1 MSTCPKSYALRF
13 RWIPRIAMMK
23 DLKITLE
30 NRPGTLAELSEA
42 LGEAGVNIEGIAGFA
57 REVRG
62 GEDREFV
69 THVAH
74 ILVDDATPAK
84 KALINAGIKIE
95 DEREAL
101 VIDMR
106 DRPGELA
113 AVTRR
118 LSKAGINI
126 EFFYT
131 ATRTRM
137 VLGVTEPAKACGLLG
152 I

>member
-1 MSTCPKSYALRF
+1 
-13 RWIPRIAMMK
+13 MK

-30 NRPGTLAELSEA
+30 NRPGTLADLSEA
-42 LGEAGVNIEGIAGFA
+42 LGRAGVNIEGICGFA

-69 THVAH
+69 THIAH
-74 ILVDDATPAK
+74 ILVDDATQAG
-84 KALINAGIKIE
+84 KALKAAGIKIE
-95 DEREAL
+95 DQREAL
-101 VIDMR
+101 VIDIR

-118 LSKAGINI
+118 ISDAGVNV
-126 EFFYT
+126 EYFYT

-137 VLGVTEPAKACGLLG
+137 VLGVTDPEKARTLIGVKFASA
-152 I
+152 

>member
-1 MSTCPKSYALRF
+1 
-13 RWIPRIAMMK
+13 MMK
-23 DLKITLE
+23 DLKVTLE
-30 NRPGTLAELSEA
+30 NRPGTLADLSEA
-42 LGEAGVNIEGIAGFA
+42 LGKAGVNIEGIAGFA

-62 GEDREFV
+62 SEDREFV

-84 KALINAGIKIE
+84 KALVNAGIKIE

-101 VIDMR
+101 VIDIR

-118 LSKAGINI
+118 LSESGINI
-126 EFFYT
+126 EYFYT

-137 VLGVTEPAKACGLLG
+137 VLGVTDTEKACKLLG
-152 I
+152 VRYPLAP

>member
-1 MSTCPKSYALRF
+1 
-13 RWIPRIAMMK
+13 MMK
-23 DLKITLE
+23 DLKVTLE
-30 NRPGTLAELSEA
+30 NRPGTLADLSEA
-42 LGEAGVNIEGIAGFA
+42 LGMAGVNIEGISGFA

-74 ILVDDATPAK
+74 ILVDDSTPAK
-84 KALINAGIKIE
+84 RALKAAGIRIE
-95 DEREAL
+95 EEREAV
-101 VIDMR
+101 VIDMK

-113 AVTRR
+113 AVARR
-118 LSKAGINI
+118 IADSGVNI

-137 VLGVTEPAKACGLLG
+137 VLGVTDTEKACKLLSVKFAPA
-152 I
+152 

>member
-1 MSTCPKSYALRF
+1 
-13 RWIPRIAMMK
+13 MMK

-30 NRPGTLAELSEA
+30 NRPGTLADLSEA
-42 LGEAGVNIEGIAGFA
+42 LGEAGINIEGICGFA
-57 REVRG
+57 REVKG
-62 GEDREFV
+62 SEDREFV

-84 KALINAGIKIE
+84 RALKVAGIKVE
-95 DEREAL
+95 EEREA
-101 VIDMR
+101 VIIDMK
-106 DRPGELA
+106 DHPSELA

-118 LSKAGINI
+118 MADSGVNI

-137 VLGVTEPAKACGLLG
+137 VLGVSDTEKACKLLDVDYAPA
-152 I
+152 

>member
-1 MSTCPKSYALRF
+1 
-13 RWIPRIAMMK
+13 MK

-30 NRPGTLAELSEA
+30 NRPGTLADLSEA
-42 LGEAGVNIEGIAGFA
+42 LGEAGINIEGICGFA
-57 REVRG
+57 REVKG
-62 GEDREFV
+62 SEDREFV

-84 KALINAGIKIE
+84 RALKVAGIKVE
-95 DEREAL
+95 EEREA
-101 VIDMR
+101 VIIDMK
-106 DRPGELA
+106 DHPSELA

-118 LSKAGINI
+118 MADSGVNI

-137 VLGVTEPAKACGLLG
+137 VLGVSDTEKACKLLDVDYAPA
-152 I
+152 

>member
-1 MSTCPKSYALRF
+1 
-13 RWIPRIAMMK
+13 MMK

-42 LGEAGVNIEGIAGFA
+42 LGKAGVNIEGIAGFA

-62 GEDREFV
+62 SEDREFV
-69 THVAH
+69 THV
-74 ILVDDATPAK
+74 TAK

-101 VIDMR
+101 VIDLR

-113 AVTRR
+113 TVTRR
-118 LSKAGINI
+118 LSEAGINI

-137 VLGVTEPAKACGLLG
+137 VLGVAEPAKACGLLG
-152 I
+152 ISYSLAP